1 MGLDAHSLNNP
12 RSAAAAVGPP
22 PGAESVEGITV
33 GSRCEV
39 RYAHNKG
46 LLGNTFLF
54 YNRTSLNTL
63 LFAFRFSQGV
73 AAEWC
78 GSWVRRPA

>member
-1 MGLDAHSLNNP
+1 MRLDAHSMNNP

-39 RYAHNKG
+39 HCAHNKG
-46 LLGNTFLF
+46 VLSNTFYSMTVHL
-54 YNRTSLNTL
+54 
-63 LFAFRFSQGV
+63 
-73 AAEWC
+73 
-78 GSWVRRPA
+78 